1 MSFGFRFTSL
11 MRASSPIWASLART
25 RERGAELLSSAP
37 RGFAARSRVLARLAP
52 LAQIG
57 ELARRL
63 RFTEVGIHGF
73 CNFRTKRCVGIIEK
87 PCFRQFLVIL
97 FTSAVMPILSSQVL
111 WLMIRWF
118 GSFPPGEL
126 SIIRHGID
134 IR

>member
-1 MSFGFRFTSL
+1 MRLSVSGLQRLGFYEFG
-11 MRASSPIWASLART
+11 
-25 RERGAELLSSAP
+25 
-37 RGFAARSRVLARLAP
+37 
-52 LAQIG
+52 
-57 ELARRL
+57 
-63 RFTEVGIHGF
+63 
-73 CNFRTKRCVGIIEK
+73 NFRTKRCVSIIEK

-97 FTSAVMPILSSQVL
+97 FTSAIMLILFLQVL